1 MAVVELTAETFLSD
15 LPLKGSARVTNIDD
29 AGPMSARLE
38 SLGICVG
45 RTLRLVK
52 TGELFIVNVYGSR
65 LGIAR
70 EVAKLIKVTPDA
82 Q

>member
-1 MAVVELTAETFLSD
+1 MAVMDITAETFLSE
-15 LPLKGSARVTNIDD
+15 LPLRGSARVTSVDD
-29 AGPMSARLE
+29 AGPMAARLE

-52 TGELFIVNVYGSR
+52 RGELFIVNVYGSR

-70 EVAKLIKVTPDA
+70 DVAKLIRVTPDA
-82 Q
+82 K

>member
-1 MAVVELTAETFLSD
+1 MDITAETFLTE
-15 LPLKGSARVTNIDD
+15 LPVHGSARVTNVDET
-29 AGPMSARLE
+29 GPMAARLE

-70 EVAKLIKVTPDA
+70 DVAKLIRVTPDA
-82 Q
+82 E